1 MISPSLNKVTEI
13 TPVLEEFAKYVDRPF
28 VDVRCRTCG
37 KLICKWRYAGVSELD
52 IKCNRCGRK
61 DSILLSTQ

>member
-1 MISPSLNKVTEI
+1 MTAVSSSLML
-13 TPVLEEFAKYVDRPF
+13 TPEVQAFAQFADRPF
-28 VDVRCRTCG
+28 VDVRCRSCG

-52 IKCNRCGRK
+52 VKCIRCGRK